1 MKNYR
6 SLVTVVVVLSTCL
19 FLGACKKEQAETP
32 SSAPEKII
40 RVAVE
45 QIRPQALT
53 ETFSLPAKLEAWE
66 DLTIAAEYP
75 GLILSIPVEE
85 GDRVKAGARLLNIDS
100 ATLKSNLAR
109 EEENVSVLSNKLERY
124 RQLESE
130 GLVSRQDVDDLNN
143 GLVSAQAALKAMRL
157 QIDKTMPSA
166 PIAGIVDHI
175 FVDRGEY
182 VDPGKPLIRLL
193 QVERLKAI
201 ADVPEK
207 DVHFLAPGQAAEL
220 VPSSFD
226 SRSEPYSGTIDYIA
240 YAADEASR
248 TYRTKL
254 SVSNDAGLLRPGM
267 IVRVRFVRQ
276 QLENVM
282 TVPLYAVLDREGGKI
297 VFVADG
303 NTARMVRV
311 KTGVTSGERILI
323 ETGLEFGQQLIVKGQ
338 QLLVDG
344 SRIETGD

>member
-6 SLVTVVVVLSTCL
+6 FLVTAVVVLTACL
-19 FLGACKKEQAETP
+19 ILSACKKEQVAAP
-32 SSAPEKII
+32 AAAPEKII
-40 RVAVE
+40 RVAIE
-45 QIRPQALT
+45 QLTPQSLT
-53 ETFSLPAKLEAWE
+53 ETFTLPAQLDAWE
-66 DLTIAAEYP
+66 DLTLAAEYP
-75 GLILSIPVEE
+75 GLIKSIPVEE
-85 GDRVKAGARLLNIDS
+85 GDRVTAGTRLLNIDS

-143 GLVSAQAALKAMRL
+143 GLVSAQSALKAMRL
-157 QIDKTMPSA
+157 QINKTMPNA
-166 PIAGIVDHI
+166 PISGIVDRI
-175 FVDRGEY
+175 YVDRGEY

-193 QVERLKAI
+193 QVDRLKAI

-207 DVHFLAPGQAAEL
+207 DVHHLEPGETTEI
-220 VPSSFD
+220 VPSNFD
-226 SRSEPYSGTIDYIA
+226 SQSESFSATIDYIA

-248 TYRTKL
+248 TYRTKMT
-254 SVSNDAGLLRPGM
+254 VDNDAGLLRPGM
-267 IVRVRFVRQ
+267 IVRARFVRQ

-282 TVPLYAVLDREGGKI
+282 TVPLYAVLDREGEKI
-297 VFVADG
+297 VFIADG
-303 NTARMVRV
+303 NIARMVRV

-323 ETGLEFGQQLIVKGQ
+323 EAGLEFGQQLIVKGQ

-344 SRIETGD
+344 SRIEAGD